1 MDKRLRVVY
10 CIPSVHRMGGMERV
24 LSLKANYFSEIFGYE
39 IHIITTEG
47 ASGTTFFYFHPSIQI
62 HDLNIHFDACIPA
75 YKRLFMYI
83 YKRFLYKKR
92 LKQCLHKIN
101 PDITIAMQ
109 RREIGF
115 ISGMMDGS
123 VKIAESHFDKD
134 SFLRINPHLSK
145 FLPQFIW
152 KYWIKNNLKGLGRL
166 SRFVV
171 LTEEDKENWEKW
183 GKKTEVIPDPI
194 AFVPSVFS
202 ACTNHDVI
210 AVGRYVPQKGFDMLI
225 AAWRHVVTACPDWK
239 LHIWGEGGQRTQLQ
253 IQINMLGL
261 EKSCILE
268 GPTDNVVGK
277 YIENSIF
284 VLSSRFEGFAMVIA
298 EAMACGLP
306 VVAYAC
312 PCGPK
317 DLIREGVNGLL
328 VESGNI
334 NELSQKII
342 YMIKH
347 EEERKQMGKNAV
359 KSIERLQIDVVA
371 LQWKKL
377 FERLLEESFH
387 SSL

>member
-1 MDKRLRVVY
+1 M
-10 CIPSVHRMGGMERV
+10 
-24 LSLKANYFSEIFGYE
+24 
-39 IHIITTEG
+39 
-47 ASGTTFFYFHPSIQI
+47 
-62 HDLNIHFDACIPA
+62 
-75 YKRLFMYI
+75 
-83 YKRFLYKKR
+83 
-92 LKQCLHKIN
+92 
-101 PDITIAMQ
+101 
-109 RREIGF
+109 
-115 ISGMMDGS
+115 
-123 VKIAESHFDKD
+123 
-134 SFLRINPHLSK
+134 
-145 FLPQFIW
+145 
-152 KYWIKNNLKGLGRL
+152 
-166 SRFVV
+166 
-171 LTEEDKENWEKW
+171 
-183 GKKTEVIPDPI
+183 
-194 AFVPSVFS
+194 
-202 ACTNHDVI
+202 
-210 AVGRYVPQKGFDMLI
+210 
-225 AAWRHVVTACPDWK
+225 
-239 LHIWGEGGQRTQLQ
+239 
-253 IQINMLGL
+253 

-268 GPTDNVVGK
+268 GPTDNVVEK